1 METRDEGGGP
11 GRRSFRVDVAGVGG
25 PRNQASRTA
34 LVALVVLAAILGGGI
49 LAGQLF
55 PVDQGVANASPSS
68 GTASP
73 PASGLGVA
81 IASPGSR
88 QPVPS
93 DGLAP
98 LTPRITASP
107 VDVAALVAA
116 IPRHGT
122 GPLAFV
128 AGRLVATPRPCGR
141 DAPLSACLTLR
152 IVGLHGVPVVVD
164 DTMGSWPGDP
174 PPGQTLV
181 LLPRDGRLVFLGSL
195 DASAAGIP
203 RIDVLQAMTAS
214 DPATAATPFP
224 SLREADGMLITDS
237 GPCASGA
244 TCPPLSAALMRPW
257 RDLVDV
263 SRGTGV
269 TLAPGAFGVSAGG
282 WTSGPFLL
290 RYRPDAE
297 GWILWQVA
305 AREDQGSIL
314 HVAIP

>member
-1 METRDEGGGP
+1 VEFEDEAGGP
-11 GRRSFRVDVAGVGG
+11 GRRSFHVDVAGVGG

-34 LVALVVLAAILGGGI
+34 LVALVVLAAILCGGI

-81 IASPGSR
+81 IASP
-88 QPVPS
+88 VPS
-93 DGLAP
+93 GGLAP

-107 VDVAALVAA
+107 VDAVALVAA
-116 IPRHGT
+116 VPRHGT

-152 IVGLHGVPVVVD
+152 IVGLRGVPVVAD

-203 RIDVLQAMTAS
+203 RIDMLQAITAS
-214 DPATAATPFP
+214 DPAAAATLFP
-224 SLREADGMLITDS
+224 SLREADGMLITDT

-244 TCPPLSAALMRPW
+244 SCPPLSAALLRPW